1 MKHTFLNR
9 CQLQVSMTFDL
20 QEMRAIQKK
29 MIRMLKNKKKY
40 GGAHTETI
48 HLKNCVPKHLRGEK
62 IVEGAI
68 SDLFKRGVLLN
79 KKSTGEQHCSL
90 NTANLKEIGEV
101 ERE

>member
-1 MKHTFLNR
+1 MAEINI
-9 CQLQVSMTFDL
+9 QD
-20 QEMRAIQKK
+20 MRNIQKK

-62 IVEGAI
+62 IVSEAI
-68 SDLFKRGVLLN
+68 SDLFKKGILKN

-90 NTANLKEIGEV
+90 DTKRLEGMSQIENS
-101 ERE
+101 

>member
-1 MKHTFLNR
+1 
-9 CQLQVSMTFDL
+9 MTKVDIN
-20 QEMRAIQKK
+20 EMRAIQKK

-62 IVEGAI
+62 IVEEAI
-68 SDLFKRGVLLN
+68 SDLFKKGILLN

-90 NTANLKEIGEV
+90 NTAKLQEMNEL